1 MGRMRIWIVTIPQ
14 FSRFSGDKM
23 FTTDPAV
30 ESFRTSSR
38 RLVIIE
44 GILAI
49 LIALSRPLRVSQRKI
64 AHKIIFLSTKLLVIC
79 LQTSDVHQYD
89 GQLKWDHVTESDLYL
104 THDRG
109 LAVNYTHNNT

>member
-1 MGRMRIWIVTIPQ
+1 
-14 FSRFSGDKM
+14 M

-49 LIALSRPLRVSQRKI
+49 LIPLSRPL
-64 AHKIIFLSTKLLVIC
+64 L
-79 LQTSDVHQYD
+79 
-89 GQLKWDHVTESDLYL
+89 
-104 THDRG
+104 
-109 LAVNYTHNNT
+109 

>member
-1 MGRMRIWIVTIPQ
+1 
-14 FSRFSGDKM
+14 M

-49 LIALSRPLRVSQRKI
+49 LIPLSRPLRVQQLKI
-64 AHKIIFLSTKLLVIC
+64 AHKSIFYHK
-79 LQTSDVHQYD
+79 QNF
-89 GQLKWDHVTESDLYL
+89 WLYVYRPVMC
-104 THDRG
+104 TNMT
-109 LAVNYTHNNT
+109 AN

>member
-1 MGRMRIWIVTIPQ
+1 
-14 FSRFSGDKM
+14 M

-49 LIALSRPLRVSQRKI
+49 LIPLSRPLRVPQLNI
-64 AHKIIFLSTKLLVIC
+64 AYKTIFFIINT
-79 LQTSDVHQYD
+79 TSGHMFT
-89 GQLKWDHVTESDLYL
+89 G
-104 THDRG
+104 R
-109 LAVNYTHNNT
+109 

>member
-1 MGRMRIWIVTIPQ
+1 
-14 FSRFSGDKM
+14 M

-49 LIALSRPLRVSQRKI
+49 LIALSRPLRVPQRKI
-64 AHKIIFLSTKLLVIC
+64 AHKIIFYQQNFWSYVYRPVMCTNM
-79 LQTSDVHQYD
+79 T
-89 GQLKWDHVTESDLYL
+89 
-104 THDRG
+104 
-109 LAVNYTHNNT
+109 AN